1 MSIRSLSLVLLAA
14 SGLVAGSAAAN
25 NSRWNDTNNSRWNDW
40 SAGPSITPWSV
51 SYPIEG
57 LWNVSV
63 EITDCANGSVLMSF
77 DAMGLF
83 ARGGAFHDASA
94 SNLRSPGFG
103 QWRHLKGRRYE
114 FAFRLFRFD
123 AAGTYLGSQIVR
135 HTVTLDRGGDSYE
148 SEGTAEFF
156 DPDGQP
162 ASVPP
167 PGCSRSTATRFE

>member
-1 MSIRSLSLVLLAA
+1 MNIRPLSLSALLLAA
-14 SGLVAGSAAAN
+14 SALAAGSAEAN
-25 NSRWNDTNNSRWNDW
+25 GQRGNDW
-40 SAGPSITPWSV
+40 SARPSLSPWSV

-57 LWNVSV
+57 LWNVNVELTNCDDDSV
-63 EITDCANGSVLMSF
+63 IMSF

-83 ARGGAFHDASA
+83 AAGGAFHDTNA

-103 QWRHLKGRRYE
+103 VWRRIKGRDYE

-123 AAGTYLGSQIVR
+123 AAGAYLGSQIVR
-135 HTVTLDRGGDSYE
+135 HKLTLARDGDSYT

-156 DPDGQP
+156 DVDGEP
-162 ASVPP
+162 TTVPP

>member
-1 MSIRSLSLVLLAA
+1 MSFRSLSALLVTA
-14 SGLVAGSAAAN
+14 SVLVMGSADAN
-25 NSRWNDTNNSRWNDW
+25 DHRRYDW
-40 SAGPSITPWSV
+40 SAGPSMTPWST

-57 LWNVSV
+57 AWNVRV
-63 EITDCANGSVLMSF
+63 EITNCADGSVITSF

-83 ARGGAFHDASA
+83 ARGGAFHDTSA

-103 QWRHLKGRRYE
+103 QWRHLRGRKYE

-135 HTVTLDRGGDSYE
+135 HAVTLERGGDSYT
-148 SEGTAEFF
+148 SEGTAEYF
-156 DPDGQP
+156 DIDGQP
-162 ASVPP
+162 ASAPP